1 MTAKRELSNRKWF
14 SRPWLTL
21 ERKVLLLAGASMLL
35 ILAASFYLHSVRTRA
50 VIRQDHY
57 DNAVSQTLVLSDRI
71 AKYDYFSSLEDLNQE
86 MELVLSSRPDFKQ
99 IDVYQNTAKGEQLLA
114 TTASGAERLAA
125 IPDGQSMD
133 SETLKP
139 GLSSTEVTLNNNDY
153 WLINVPIKSAESS
166 GYLRSLVFKGSRH
179 NLASSLS
186 REYNLVLM
194 AAVISA
200 VVVLYL
206 LFQYFFHRPVRE
218 ILEAMDQARAGKLS
232 SRAPVLRNDE
242 LGAVAGNFNRLMDE
256 ISSRSD
262 EREDLLSQISI
273 LNHNLE
279 NKVELATRELR
290 NTNADL
296 IRTQRRLA
304 DAERLAAIGQV
315 TASLAHEIGTP
326 LNAVV
331 GHLQLL
337 ARAHRDAPDTQ
348 RRLKT
353 INNQLDA
360 VIKTVRSLLE
370 RARRSKS
377 MLDTTDINETI
388 QDVMQLIRPALET
401 RNIVAAV
408 SLDQDLPLCL
418 ADRNGLRQVLLNLV
432 NNSCDAMP
440 SGGQIEISTSF
451 LGESR
456 RVQILFSDSG
466 TGISADVGGH
476 LFEPWF
482 TTKEAGSG
490 LGLVIAR
497 EIMTE
502 QRGTIELVSGAS
514 GAVFSLTLPPA
525 QPVAIRNYLEV
536 QTNAA

>member
-1 MTAKRELSNRKWF
+1 
-14 SRPWLTL
+14 
-21 ERKVLLLAGASMLL
+21 
-35 ILAASFYLHSVRTRA
+35 
-50 VIRQDHY
+50 
-57 DNAVSQTLVLSDRI
+57 
-71 AKYDYFSSLEDLNQE
+71 
-86 MELVLSSRPDFKQ
+86 
-99 IDVYQNTAKGEQLLA
+99 
-114 TTASGAERLAA
+114 
-125 IPDGQSMD
+125 
-133 SETLKP
+133 
-139 GLSSTEVTLNNNDY
+139 
-153 WLINVPIKSAESS
+153 
-166 GYLRSLVFKGSRH
+166 
-179 NLASSLS
+179 
-186 REYNLVLM
+186 
-194 AAVISA
+194 
-200 VVVLYL
+200 
-206 LFQYFFHRPVRE
+206 
-218 ILEAMDQARAGKLS
+218 
-232 SRAPVLRNDE
+232 
-242 LGAVAGNFNRLMDE
+242 
-256 ISSRSD
+256 
-262 EREDLLSQISI
+262 
-273 LNHNLE
+273 
-279 NKVELATRELR
+279 LR
-290 NTNADL
+290 NTNVDL

-337 ARAHRDAPDTQ
+337 ARAHRDAPETQ
-348 RRLKT
+348 KRLKT

-377 MLDTTDINETI
+377 TLDTTDINEAI
-388 QDVMQLIRPALET
+388 RDVMQLIRPALET

-432 NNSCDAMP
+432 NNSCDALP
-440 SGGQIEISTSF
+440 RGGRIEIATSF
-451 LGESR
+451 VSESQ

-466 TGISADVGGH
+466 AGISSEVVRH

-482 TTKEAGSG
+482 TTKESGSG

-502 QRGTIELVSGAS
+502 QRGTIELVSGAA

>member
-1 MTAKRELSNRKWF
+1 MAGKTELSNRKWL

-35 ILAASFYLHSVRTRA
+35 ILAGSFYLHSVRTRA

-57 DNAVSQTLVLSDRI
+57 DNAVSQALVLSDRI
-71 AKYDYFSSLEDLNQE
+71 AKYNYFSSLEDLNQE
-86 MELVLSSRPDFKQ
+86 MELVISSRPDFKQ
-99 IDVYQNTAKGEQLLA
+99 IDVYQNTAGGTQLLA
-114 TTASGAERLAA
+114 STAPGAARLAA
-125 IPDGQSMD
+125 IN
-133 SETLKP
+133 SERPLNSEPLKP
-139 GLSSTEVTLNNNDY
+139 GLSSAEVVLNNNDY
-153 WLINVPIKSAESS
+153 WLINVPVKSAENS
-166 GYLRSLVFKGSRH
+166 GYLQSLVFKGSRH

-218 ILEAMDQARAGKLS
+218 ILDAMDQARAGQLS

-242 LGAVAGNFNRLMDE
+242 LGAVAGNYNRLMDE
-256 ISSRSD
+256 ISLRSA

-290 NTNADL
+290 NTNVDL

-337 ARAHRDAPDTQ
+337 ARAHRDAPETQ
-348 RRLKT
+348 KRLKT

-377 MLDTTDINETI
+377 TLDTTDINEAI
-388 QDVMQLIRPALET
+388 RDVMQLIRPALET

-432 NNSCDAMP
+432 NNSCDALP
-440 SGGQIEISTSF
+440 RGGRIEIATSF
-451 LGESR
+451 VSESQ

-466 TGISADVGGH
+466 AGISSEVVRH

-482 TTKEAGSG
+482 TTKESGSG

-502 QRGTIELVSGAS
+502 QRGTIELVSGAA